1 MPLNALRRGGARP
14 RGSQGGRF
22 IHRGAPS
29 PFPLPQGAARGGG
42 VCWRFCITPSIWRA
56 QYVHGY
62 NAPVRPETLVFRT
75 IPFALA
81 TVFALASPLRAATD
95 AQAQSGLQVRC
106 AGQPPRTLSLE
117 QIAALKLI
125 TQQAAGEH
133 TDRSWTGPLL
143 WDVLVD
149 AGAVDPAKPADAVH
163 LGVHVVGADG
173 WIAVFG
179 LAEPS
184 PEFGGKPIQLADR
197 VNGEA
202 IPGQGLRLIVP
213 GEHRGGRSVRNVV
226 RIDIE

>member
-1 MPLNALRRGGARP
+1 
-14 RGSQGGRF
+14 
-22 IHRGAPS
+22 
-29 PFPLPQGAARGGG
+29 
-42 VCWRFCITPSIWRA
+42 
-56 QYVHGY
+56 
-62 NAPVRPETLVFRT
+62 VFRA

-81 TVFALASPLRAATD
+81 TLFALTPPLRAATEAQ
-95 AQAQSGLQVRC
+95 AQAQSGLQVQR

-117 QIAALKLI
+117 QIAALKPI
-125 TQQAAGEH
+125 TQQAAVEH

-179 LAEPS
+179 LAELS
-184 PEFGGKPIQLADR
+184 PEFAGKPIQLADR

-202 IPGQGLRLIVP
+202 IPGPGLRLIVP
-213 GEHRGGRSVRNVV
+213 GEHRGGRSVRDVV
-226 RIDIE
+226 RIEIE